1 MTHNIIV
8 KMANTNSIKKTL
20 NYLRKKQVAVSPSEI
35 AKEAVLKYRTVMDV
49 LEILEM
55 TNQVFLLSNGKNT
68 LVQLKSSK
76 NEEIKNE

>member
-1 MTHNIIV
+1 
-8 KMANTNSIKKTL
+8 MANTNSIKKTL

-49 LEILEM
+49 LEILKM
-55 TNQVFLLSNGKNT
+55 TNQVFLLSSGKNT

>member
-1 MTHNIIV
+1 
-8 KMANTNSIKKTL
+8 MANTNSIKKTL

-55 TNQVFLLSNGKNT
+55 TNQVFLLSSGKNT